1 MRRAHR
7 STSHVATMRTAAVVV
22 LCLAPIA
29 AFVPSRW
36 NPAAT
41 SRTAPMRMS
50 EEGGALVPVNEENI
64 GAGASTL
71 GAVAGVA
78 VGGPVVG
85 AVGAAVV
92 NYVSK
97 QDNELSDVAR
107 GIGKVALDVFNFA
120 TKLNSKYDLTDKA
133 GSAALSAI
141 DKVKE
146 KDAEGT
152 LDKIEDAI
160 ATTTDKLSAL
170 NDEYDL
176 VGKGKQVLWVA
187 GDLSEKAIV
196 KGIELNEEYD
206 LVNKA
211 GSAVKDAASKAQQK
225 AAASS

>member
-36 NPAAT
+36 HPAAS

-97 QDNELSDVAR
+97 QDNELGDVAR

-120 TKLNSKYDLTDKA
+120 TKLNSKYDL
-133 GSAALSAI
+133 
-141 DKVKE
+141 
-146 KDAEGT
+146 
-152 LDKIEDAI
+152 
-160 ATTTDKLSAL
+160 TDKLSAL

-196 KGIELNEEYD
+196 KGIELNEEYE
-206 LVNKA
+206 LVDKA
-211 GSAVKDAASKAQQK
+211 KTAVGDAVAKAKQK
-225 AAASS
+225 VKASS